1 MFSGLGRLEHVCV
14 FCAMV
19 MIFNVQWS
27 EHVGPAEASWLPT
40 FHGSEKDMRTNIL
53 AASVDWSHKS
63 RWRKV
68 SEDAVD
74 FVKCLLVKDP
84 VQRMDVGQALEH
96 KWLKPKNLKEPHPVL
111 DRDSSERFDATQ
123 TPPGSVVQFCN
134 FWHKSSPRMKRR
146 ISGTSS

>member
-1 MFSGLGRLEHVCV
+1 MFSGQNMSDLLRL
-14 FCAMV
+14 
-19 MIFNVQWS
+19 
-27 EHVGPAEASWLPT
+27 VGYPP

-84 VQRMDVGQALEH
+84 VQRMDG
-96 KWLKPKNLKEPHPVL
+96 
-111 DRDSSERFDATQ
+111 DRLSST
-123 TPPGSVVQFCN
+123 
-134 FWHKSSPRMKRR
+134 
-146 ISGTSS
+146 SG